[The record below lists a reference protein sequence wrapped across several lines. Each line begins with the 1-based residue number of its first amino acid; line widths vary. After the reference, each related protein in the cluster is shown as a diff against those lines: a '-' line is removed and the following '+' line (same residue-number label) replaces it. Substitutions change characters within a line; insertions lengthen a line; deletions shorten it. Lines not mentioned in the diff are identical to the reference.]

1 MLYRMSAP
9 QRSVFWMLA
18 SYRWSLREMM
28 GTKWRLSYLEVI
40 IDCITD
46 GGEDNHRV
54 REVVCLIWR

>member
-1 MLYRMSAP
+1 MSAP

-18 SYRWSLREMM
+18 SFRWSLREMI
-28 GTKWRLSYLEVI
+28 GTKWRFSYLEVI

-46 GGEDNHRV
+46 GEDNHRV